1 MENKKYIN
9 KNGNVI
15 VIEKDMR
22 GFSPMYEN
30 HTFLRYFTWEENTPS
45 LQEPYIYEAA
55 SSEWFEAE
63 SLLEWFENVTHHQ
76 YKFDELAKEAIEKG
90 ISADSLE
97 FYEILCKKL
106 SESKIFALPIMKVK
120 NAVYPYVIA
129 TSPCTLEGDMVG
141 IAWEEKEAISERLGV
156 EIASLPSN
164 TKEILE
170 KVALDL
176 KLQNLYLN
184 EEVYQF
190 TLYKDDS
197 LKEELM
203 NIGDFIN
210 YDSDEELFDAILSY
224 VSNKVDDLEFERI
237 FEPAEVD
244 KEYIEKYINNDGETL
259 LLVSDDDP
267 MNPMED
273 WDALMNYYTW
283 ESRYIPM
290 QEGAKDFSTMAEW
303 YDSIMGEGA
312 FDRQMKKSKENER
325 SSIGFVYDLC
335 ANLDKKGIY
344 ALPILKYEHG
354 LVNYYIGDS
363 IDRWDGSIVGFA
375 WKEKKALCEEY
386 SSKKLTP
393 KIKEIINSNIEGE
406 LKAYTNFANGEA
418 YGFELYSR
426 EDGDDPIDSCYG
438 FIGYDSTDELF
449 KDVLANISSSHKD
462 FFKVD

>member
-1 MENKKYIN
+1 METKKYVN

-15 VIEKDMR
+15 VIKQDTT

-30 HTFLRYFTWEENTPS
+30 QTTLNYFTWEKDISS
-45 LQEPYIYEAA
+45 LQETYVDTLP
-55 SSEWFEAE
+55 
-63 SLLEWFENVTHHQ
+63 EWFENATQYQ
-76 YKFDELAKEAIEKG
+76 YKFDKLAKEAIKNG
-90 ISADSLE
+90 ISTDSLE

-129 TSPCTLEGDMVG
+129 TSPSTLEGNMVG
-141 IAWEEKEAISERLGV
+141 IAWETEDFLAQFGLLG
-156 EIASLPSN
+156 N
-164 TKEILE
+164 KKEILK
-170 KVALDL
+170 KVTLDL

-184 EEVYQF
+184 GEVYQF

-197 LKEELM
+197 LEEELM
-203 NIGDFIN
+203 NIGGFIN
-210 YDSDEELFDAILSY
+210 YDSDEELFEEILSY
-224 VSNKVDDLEFERI
+224 ISDKTEDLEFERVYD
-237 FEPAEVD
+237 PAEVD
-244 KEYIEKYINNDGETL
+244 KEYVEKYINNDGETL

-273 WDALMNYYTW
+273 WDTLVNYYTW

-290 QEGAKDFSTMAEW
+290 QEGAKNFSSMAEW

-312 FDRQMKKSKENER
+312 FNRQMKKSKENER

-375 WKEKKALCEEY
+375 WKEKQNLCEEY

-393 KIKEIINSNIEGE
+393 KIKEKINSIIEGE

-438 FIGYDSTDELF
+438 FIGYDSTDELL
-449 KDVLANISSSHKD
+449 KDVMDNIPGQHKD

>member
-1 MENKKYIN
+1 MKKYVN
-9 KNGNVI
+9 KSKNII

-30 HTFLRYFTWEENTPS
+30 DTFLRYFTWEENTPS

-63 SLLEWFENVTHHQ
+63 NLSEWFENVTQ
-76 YKFDELAKEAIEKG
+76 YKFDELSKEAIKNG
-90 ISADSLE
+90 VSTDSLE
-97 FYEILCKKL
+97 FYEFLCKKL
-106 SESKIFALPIMKVK
+106 SEFKIFALPIMKVK

-141 IAWEEKEAISERLGV
+141 IAWEEEKVISERLGV
-156 EIASLPSN
+156 EITKLSNVASV
-164 TKEILE
+164 ILK

-184 EEVYQF
+184 GEVYQF

-203 NIGDFIN
+203 NLGEFIN
-210 YDSDEELFDAILSY
+210 YDSDEELFEAILSHI
-224 VSNKVDDLEFERI
+224 SGKVEDLDFERVY
-237 FEPAEVD
+237 EPAEVD

-259 LLVSDDDP
+259 LLLDDSDP

-273 WDALMNYYTW
+273 WDTLMNYYTW

-290 QEGAKDFSTMAEW
+290 QEGAKNFSDMEEW

-312 FDRQMKKSKENER
+312 FNRQMKKSKENER

-363 IDRWDGSIVGFA
+363 IDRWDGSIVGFV

-386 SSKKLTP
+386 NSKKLTP
-393 KIKEIINSNIEGE
+393 KLKEIVNKNIEST

-438 FIGYDSTDELF
+438 FIGYDSTDELL
-449 KDVLANISSSHKD
+449 KDVLANISGEHKD

>member
-1 MENKKYIN
+1 MKTKKYVN

-15 VIEKDMR
+15 VIKQDAT

-30 HTFLRYFTWEENTPS
+30 QTTLNYFTWEKDISS
-45 LQEPYIYEAA
+45 LQETYVDTLP
-55 SSEWFEAE
+55 
-63 SLLEWFENVTHHQ
+63 EWFENATQYQ
-76 YKFDELAKEAIEKG
+76 YKFDKLAKEAIKNG
-90 ISADSLE
+90 ISTDSLE

-129 TSPCTLEGDMVG
+129 NSPSTLEGNMVG
-141 IAWEEKEAISERLGV
+141 IAWETEDFLAQFGLLG
-156 EIASLPSN
+156 N
-164 TKEILE
+164 KKEILK

-184 EEVYQF
+184 GEVYQF

-197 LKEELM
+197 LEEELM
-203 NIGDFIN
+203 NIGGFIN
-210 YDSDEELFDAILSY
+210 YDSDEELFEEILSY
-224 VSNKVDDLEFERI
+224 ISDKTEDLEFERVY
-237 FEPAEVD
+237 EPAEVD

-259 LLVSDDDP
+259 LLLDDSDP

-273 WDALMNYYTW
+273 WDTLMNYYTW

-290 QEGAKDFSTMAEW
+290 QEGAKNFSSMEEW

-312 FDRQMKKSKENER
+312 FNKQMKKSKENER

-363 IDRWDGSIVGFA
+363 IDRWDGSIVGFV

-386 SSKKLTP
+386 NSKKLTP
-393 KIKEIINSNIEGE
+393 KLKEIVNKNIEST

-438 FIGYDSTDELF
+438 FIGYDSTDELL
-449 KDVLANISSSHKD
+449 KDVLANISGEHKD

>member
-1 MENKKYIN
+1 MKQYKNKS
-9 KNGNVI
+9 GNI
-15 VIEKDMR
+15 IIIEKDMS
-22 GFSPMYEN
+22 GFSPMYAN
-30 HTFLRYFTWEENTPS
+30 DTFLRYYTWESNFPPLQDSEFDSIEDWFNSVSKYNFSELKAQSNLPANS
-45 LQEPYIYEAA
+45 L
-55 SSEWFEAE
+55 
-63 SLLEWFENVTHHQ
+63 
-76 YKFDELAKEAIEKG
+76 D
-90 ISADSLE
+90 
-97 FYEILCKKL
+97 FYELLCAKL
-106 SESKIFALPIMKVK
+106 SEEDIFALPIIKIK
-120 NAVYPYVIA
+120 GATYPYAIA
-129 TSPCTLEGDMVG
+129 SSPCTLEGDMVG

-156 EIASLPSN
+156 EIAELPSK
-164 TKEILE
+164 TKEIL
-170 KVALDL
+170 KNVSLDL

-184 EEVYQF
+184 EEDYQF

-197 LKEELM
+197 LKEKLM
-203 NIGDFIN
+203 NIGEFIN
-210 YDSDEELFDAILSY
+210 YDSDEELLDAILSY
-224 VSNKVDDLEFERI
+224 VSNKVDDLEFERVY
-237 FEPAEVD
+237 EPAEVD

-273 WDALMNYYTW
+273 WDTLMNYYTW

-290 QEGAKDFSTMAEW
+290 QEGAKNFSNMAEW
-303 YDSIMGEGA
+303 YNSIMGEGA
-312 FDRQMKKSKENER
+312 FDEQMKKSKENER
-325 SSIGFVYDLC
+325 NSIGFVYDLC
-335 ANLDKKGIY
+335 ANLDKKRIY

-426 EDGDDPIDSCYG
+426 EDGDCPIDSCYG
-438 FIGYDSTDELF
+438 FIGYDSTDKLF
-449 KDVLANISSSHKD
+449 EDVLSNISGEHKD